1 MSAPVSLE
9 AVEAQALKLSPQD
22 RVDLAERLWMS
33 VAGDAGQDAQLD
45 PVWDAEIRR
54 RVAAD
59 DAGQMRYMPAQEAM
73 DRLGEHIRRRLAERR
88 G

>member
-9 AVEAQALKLSPQD
+9 AVEAEALKLSPQD
-22 RVDLAERLWMS
+22 RADLAERLWMS
-33 VAGDAGQDAQLD
+33 VAGEDGRDVQLD
-45 PVWDAEIRR
+45 PAWDAEIRR

-59 DAGQMRYMPAQEAM
+59 DAGQTRYMPAQEAL